1 MCLITSQVLDDNKK
15 LCLMSGEIIQ
25 MSAPMNLI
33 FEVQDLAAASPATVS
48 RCGMVYV
55 EPSAMG
61 WRPILQSW
69 LKILPETL
77 TGKWKDQI
85 AKLCEWLLPPCL
97 RCVQKN
103 CKLVMPM
110 QVHCYSQSFLRP
122 SCMVLLSAH
131 SRWLD
136 VCLCKLNQGCEHYC
150 MLAGAQ
156 HGAGT
161 SPYLLVSC

>member
-1 MCLITSQVLDDNKK
+1 MHRTQSLNRKYLAVFVQVLDDNKK

-25 MSAPMNLI
+25 MTAQMNLI

-61 WRPILQSW
+61 WRHLMKSW
-69 LKILPETL
+69 LIALPECMQ
-77 TGKWKDQI
+77 GRYRDQM
-85 AKLCEWLLPPCL
+85 AKLFEWLLPPCL

-110 QVHCYSQSFLRP
+110 QV
-122 SCMVLLSAH
+122 LLPN
-131 SRWLD
+131 
-136 VCLCKLNQGCEHYC
+136 CKSSISITGTFKNIWIFNMETLNRFIK
-150 MLAGAQ
+150 
-156 HGAGT
+156 
-161 SPYLLVSC
+161 